1 MSRLHAPWFAQH
13 GAATS
18 GEAVVLAA
26 SLLNRRPA
34 SRILLKQ
41 RSGDLRLHL
50 GLADHGVQVVSDS
63 NPSAGTDQPRLA
75 VAGNSVHK
83 LRE

>member
-50 GLADHGVQVVSDS
+50 GLADHGVQVGFLTQI
-63 NPSAGTDQPRLA
+63 PLLA
-75 VAGNSVHK
+75 PTS
-83 LRE
+83 RDWR